1 MIREVLLLLSTRHR
15 QRVTVNWLEANRTH
29 NHRLNTNILYI
40 NKIRVIMFYIRF
52 ILNIL
57 YTLP

>member
-1 MIREVLLLLSTRHR
+1 MIREILLLLSTRHC

-40 NKIRVIMFYIRF
+40 NKI
-52 ILNIL
+52 
-57 YTLP
+57 